1 MVVRS
6 RKLFRFVTD
15 ERLSIL
21 QKRFRLQI
29 DLQWLNVFVAG
40 QVAVSW
46 KLPSEPSV
54 TGRQMTCWAERRKKL
69 CSEIAHDLQHV
80 GRCQTWTWH
89 GGKWSCSLEGCAVP
103 CLHPSESLEEVT
115 WEQCSARC
123 PVGWGKQ
130 STSDSAALSVV
141 TSPCVALKI
150 LAVCQT
156 QQHHHCCLE
165 VADLAS

>member
-21 QKRFRLQI
+21 QKHFGLQI

-40 QVAVSW
+40 QLAVSW
-46 KLPSEPSV
+46 KLPSGPSV
-54 TGRQMTCWAERRKKL
+54 TGCQMTCWADRRKKL

-89 GGKWSCSLEGCAVP
+89 CGKRSCSLGGYAVP

-115 WEQCSARC
+115 WEQHSAWS

-130 STSDSAALSVV
+130 RTSGSAALSVV
-141 TSPCVALKI
+141 TSACVARKV

-156 QQHHHCCLE
+156 
-165 VADLAS
+165 

>member
-21 QKRFRLQI
+21 QKHFGPQI

-54 TGRQMTCWAERRKKL
+54 TGCQRTRWAERRKKFVLRLPMIYSTLGDARPGLGTVENEAVLLGAML
-69 CSEIAHDLQHV
+69 CLVCTPVSLWRRWLGSSTLLGVLWAGENKAPLVLQPLAWSLQPV
-80 GRCQTWTWH
+80 WH
-89 GGKWSCSLEGCAVP
+89 KKSLLFVK
-103 CLHPSESLEEVT
+103 HSSIT
-115 WEQCSARC
+115 IDIW
-123 PVGWGKQ
+123 
-130 STSDSAALSVV
+130 
-141 TSPCVALKI
+141 
-150 LAVCQT
+150 
-156 QQHHHCCLE
+156 
-165 VADLAS
+165 